1 MQTEDFG
8 FVGGLGDFHFGSGDV
23 NVAFNL
29 LEDNGTT
36 RVPFFV
42 APEPATA
49 GLLGFALAA
58 WTLLSIVPLRKKG
71 SVANR
76 RNESDRLGR
85 SCDGTGQ
92 RCSRVDIS
100 NPKSSSCA
108 FDGIFDMR

>member
-1 MQTEDFG
+1 MAWEFDSS
-8 FVGGLGDFHFGSGDV
+8 GGNYTGR
-23 NVAFNL
+23 L
-29 LEDNGTT
+29 LIDGEVYSTSE
-36 RVPFFV
+36 
-42 APEPATA
+42 A
-49 GLLGFALAA
+49 
-58 WTLLSIVPLRKKG
+58 SKKFG